1 MGKTRGPTG
10 TAGGVSG
17 QMVTDILVEAVVKIQ
32 KKHGA
37 EFKREQAAEV
47 LREIVGHTQVER
59 FLEQLVQVP
68 GIVSKGEGMY
78 RLAAVDPGFYVR
90 HREWRFAVG
99 RMDLREATEL
109 REALVLLSKGGAVP
123 LSVGMAA
130 LLKRVTIALDSL
142 E

>member
-17 QMVTDILVEAVVKIQ
+17 GMVTDMLVEAVVKIQ

-68 GIVSKGEGMY
+68 GIMSRGVGMY
-78 RLAAVDPGFYVR
+78 ELPRDAEFCVR

-99 RMDLREATEL
+99 RMDLREAMEL
-109 REALVLLSKGGAVP
+109 REALILLARKRLG
-123 LSVGMAA
+123 LTVGTKA
-130 LLKRVTIALDSL
+130 LLKRLGIALDSL